1 MQPEACRGKR
11 EELRLWWYIG
21 GGSFGVACESA
32 LLGAS
37 ARFCVGRLN
46 PFQSKRYLVTG
57 GAGFI
62 GSHLVEA
69 LLAEGAKVVVIDDFN
84 DYYDPAV
91 KEANLVGLSGRVEI
105 VRGDIRDD
113 ALVVRTF
120 QAHKFDGVFHLAAR
134 AGVRPSIADPRLYF
148 STNMDGTLNLLEAC
162 RSHEV
167 RDFIFAS
174 SSSVYGVN
182 TKVPFAEGDAIE
194 RTISPY
200 AATKLAGEQ
209 MCSNYAHLFGL
220 RCMCLRFFTVYGPR
234 QRPDLAI
241 SKFTKAILAGEPIDR
256 YGDGSTS
263 RDYTY
268 VNDIVRGV
276 LLAAAHLEKSA
287 FGIFNLGGAE
297 TTSLNELIALVE
309 EATGRKALIR
319 EVAEQAGDVPRT
331 FADVAKARRLLGY
344 EPRTPIRDG
353 VAKYVEWY
361 RATMERV
368 S

>member
-1 MQPEACRGKR
+1 MPPHG
-11 EELRLWWYIG
+11 W
-21 GGSFGVACESA
+21 SFCLS
-32 LLGAS
+32 
-37 ARFCVGRLN
+37 RLN
-46 PFQSKRYLVTG
+46 SIVPKKYLVTG

-62 GSHLVEA
+62 GSHLCEA
-69 LLAEGAKVVVIDDFN
+69 LVAAGNAVVIIDDLN
-84 DYYDPAV
+84 DYYDPV
-91 KEANLVGLSGRVEI
+91 IKEANLAALAGRVEV

-113 ALVVRTF
+113 ELIKRTF
-120 QAHKFDGVFHLAAR
+120 AAHRFDGVFHLAAR

-162 RSHEV
+162 RHTGV

-182 TKVPFAEGDAIE
+182 TKVPFAETDLIH

-241 SKFTKAILAGEPIDR
+241 SKFTAAILAGKPIDR

-268 VNDIVRGV
+268 VEDIVRGI
-276 LLAAAHLEKSA
+276 LAAAAYTEKSS
-287 FGIFNLGGAE
+287 FEIFNLGGSA
-297 TTSLNELIALVE
+297 TTTLNGLVSLVE
-309 EATGRKALIR
+309 AATGKTAIVHVLPD
-319 EVAEQAGDVPRT
+319 QPGDVPQT
-331 FADVAKARRLLGY
+331 YADVGKAEKLLGY
-344 EPRTPIRDG
+344 RPQTAIRDG

-361 RATMERV
+361 RRTVLPAR